1 MNFKN
6 DFTPFTV
13 GTVFNPI
20 NIKKK
25 ATPVYKSVT
34 IKYPSR
40 LNAMAL
46 DPSKIATNDNLRYSP
61 GEIIFK
67 VNLFKEVTVKL
78 TPSKDIIIS
87 LDSKRHSL
95 IRHSALL
102 MKDALAYDGG
112 FDISV
117 KDEKEIK
124 HAGLGS
130 SSGLIASVA
139 CAINELFSCPISNK
153 DLLKYLA
160 QNHGEE
166 IDNDDNVLSP
176 VQCIG
181 GSAAS
186 GLYTGGML
194 VLAGNSR
201 VIAQMNIDSEYKA
214 VIGIPR
220 DFCQLDAQ
228 RLLDLEIKSFPNFI
242 DCGRK
247 YGQLIAYRMLHEV
260 LPGMIE
266 NDLQTVGNLIYDYR
280 FNMGSIENCSY
291 CYDKL
296 PKIAKRLSHLK
307 IEGLVQILSV
317 SSVGPG
323 FFAVTNHPD
332 VCVKAFEEV
341 NLDTFVVDIFNDTY
355 QILNRV
361 NL

>member
-1 MNFKN
+1 MNLKT

-13 GTVFNPI
+13 GTVFNHLTTK
-20 NIKKK
+20 NKR
-25 ATPVYKSVT
+25 TPAYQSIT

-67 VNLFKEVTVKL
+67 VNIFKEVTVKL
-78 TPSKDIIIS
+78 TESKEIIIS
-87 LDSKRHSL
+87 PDSKRPSL
-95 IRHSALL
+95 IKHSALL
-102 MKDALAYDGG
+102 MRDALVYDGG
-112 FDISV
+112 FEISV

-153 DLLKYLA
+153 DLLQYLA

-166 IDNDDNVLSP
+166 IAGNENNLSP

-181 GSAAS
+181 GSAAG
-186 GLYTGGML
+186 GLYSGGML

-201 VIAQMNIDSEYKA
+201 VIAQMSINPEYKA
-214 VIGIPR
+214 VIGIPK
-220 DFCQLDAQ
+220 DFCPLDAQ
-228 RLLDLEIKSFPNFI
+228 RLLDLEIKSFSNFI
-242 DCGRK
+242 DCGKK
-247 YGQLIAYRMLHEV
+247 YGQLIAYRILHEV
-260 LPGMIE
+260 LPAMTE
-266 NDLQTVGNLIYDYR
+266 NDLQTIGNLIYDYR

-296 PKIAKRLSHLK
+296 PEIAKRLSHLK
-307 IEGLVQILSV
+307 TEGLAPILSI

-323 FFAVTNHPD
+323 FFAITDQPD
-332 VCVKAFEEV
+332 VCVKAFEEA
-341 NLDTFVVDIFNDTY
+341 NLNTFVTNIVNDTY
-355 QILNRV
+355 QVLSRI